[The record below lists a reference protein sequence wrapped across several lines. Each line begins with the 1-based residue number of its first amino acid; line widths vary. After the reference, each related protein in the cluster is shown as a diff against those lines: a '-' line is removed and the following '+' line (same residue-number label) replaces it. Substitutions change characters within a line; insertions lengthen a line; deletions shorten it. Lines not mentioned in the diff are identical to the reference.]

1 MLVLL
6 LIAIL
11 LIIVSS
17 YILSSEAFVDAK
29 TIVRDP
35 RKSCLLQKHFAWL
48 LSLYF
53 LDSSNLTA
61 NKNKDWTKGKNLSA
75 DPYFFIFPSLSL
87 KNSEQPVKRLL

>member
-29 TIVRDP
+29 TIVQEQ
-35 RKSCLLQKHFAWL
+35 RKIMSFAKAFCLAAFAL
-48 LSLYF
+48 
-53 LDSSNLTA
+53 
-61 NKNKDWTKGKNLSA
+61 
-75 DPYFFIFPSLSL
+75 FFGLI
-87 KNSEQPVKRLL
+87 